1 MSGTETDRG
10 DAYMDDTDRYECEQ
24 CGCDTFHVVVS
35 DGYLVALRCS
45 LCDQMVISEHSHLS
59 METDRGDE

>member
-1 MSGTETDRG
+1 MPDQTDQPVGDTE
-10 DAYMDDTDRYECEQ
+10 RYECEQ

-35 DGYLVALRCS
+35 DGYLEALCCS

-59 METDRGDE
+59 TETAQGGGRDE